1 MTRNKHFAYRLVAIA
16 LLLLPWAEALADLT
30 KI

>member
-1 MTRNKHFAYRLVAIA
+1 MTLTKYFAYRLVAIA
-16 LLLLPWAEALADLT
+16 LLLLPCAEALADLT